1 MGNIQARDLRSLRRP
16 AKLPVTGADVQQ
28 VRLGLGLSLAQW
40 AEMLGVHER
49 AAQRW
54 ERLKHAGPRVSSLVR
69 LLSESQQLVPPPPV
83 LLAPSTPAAQRSSPA
98 VLLHFICHGLDVE
111 NRGRAKSMKS
121 VKVALAL
128 SGDVHLKLQALA
140 AVQLESVSRTAEKLI
155 KEAYARAAAPTP
167 GKD

>member
-1 MGNIQARDLRSLRRP
+1 MGDIQARDLRSLRRP

-40 AEMLGVHER
+40 AEMLGVQER

-54 ERLKHAGPRVSSLVR
+54 ERLKCAGPRVSSLVR
-69 LLSESQQLVPPPPV
+69 LLSESQQLVPPPV
-83 LLAPSTPAAQRSSPA
+83 LLAPTTLAAQRSSPA
-98 VLLHFICHGLDVE
+98 VLLHFICHGLVVE
-111 NRGRAKSMKS
+111 NRGRAKSMES
-121 VKVALAL
+121 VKVALGL

-155 KEAYARAAAPTP
+155 KEAYARAAVLKPS
-167 GKD
+167 DD

>member
-1 MGNIQARDLRSLRRP
+1 MGR
-16 AKLPVTGADVQQ
+16 
-28 VRLGLGLSLAQW
+28 
-40 AEMLGVHER
+40 EMLGVDAS

-69 LLSESQQLVPPPPV
+69 LLSESQQLAPPALV
-83 LLAPSTPAAQRSSPA
+83 LLAPTTPAAQRSSPA
-98 VLLHFICHGLDVE
+98 VLLRFICHRLAVE
-111 NRGRAKSMKS
+111 NRGRAKSMES

-155 KEAYARAAAPTP
+155 NEAYARAAVLKPS
-167 GKD
+167 DD